1 MSSVHCSQNVSEM
14 GKKEPEEGPGGPAL
28 TTKSK
33 TQEDLYTVLGS
44 MTQIIVTCYHP
55 DVQELGRRIKGE
67 TA

>member
-1 MSSVHCSQNVSEM
+1 M